1 MAKSKSRKKGRKSR
15 RPTKA
20 EIKRQKALQRFI
32 LAIVTAVIFFFAIA
46 RLGIFGITVYNIV
59 RFVVGSLAY
68 FLMFAVLIYLIGF
81 KWFHK
86 QTGLVGGFVVTMI
99 GLLLEWH
106 AYLFSLTAYRD
117 KEVFSTTARLLYGD
131 IINFKVSKF
140 VGGGMLGAVLYKPV
154 AFLFSNVGT
163 FLIGALFIILG
174 LFLMSPWEVY
184 DIVEFFKEKSQEW
197 AAKNEIRKQ
206 KRFVKREEKKALA
219 EQKRQEK
226 AQKEE
231 EERLAQMTVDQ
242 ETGEILE
249 NPTDNETSLFDN
261 LPENDSP
268 TEPEILAYD
277 HTLDGLEEPP
287 LEDYPTMN
295 SAPSQE
301 AAQAMLD
308 EEDDGEPL
316 EVDFT
321 AKANLLYK
329 LPTIDLF
336 APDKPKNQSK
346 EKNLVRRNIKVL
358 EDTFNS
364 FGIDV
369 KVERAEIGPSVTK
382 YEVKPAVGVRVNR
395 ISNLADDLALA
406 LAAKD
411 VRIEAPIPGKSLV
424 GIEVP
429 NSEIATVTFRELW
442 EQANTDPNK
451 LLEVPL
457 GKAVNGTART
467 FDLARMP
474 HLLVAGSTGSGKSV
488 AVNGIIASI
497 LMKARPDQVKFMMID
512 PKMVELSVY
521 NDIPHLLIPVVTN
534 PRKAARALQ
543 KVVDEMENRY
553 ELFSHFGVRNIAG
566 YNAKVEEFNAQSEQK
581 QIPLPLIVVIV
592 DELADL
598 MMVASKEVEDAII
611 RLGQKA
617 RAAGIH
623 MILATQR
630 PSVDVISG
638 LIKANVPSRVAFAV
652 SSGTDSRTILDEN
665 GAEKL
670 LGRGDML
677 FKPID
682 ENHPVR
688 LQGSFISDDDVERIV
703 GFVKDQ
709 ADADYDDSFDPGE
722 VSESDL
728 KSGGGAQ
735 EGDPLFE
742 DAKALVLE
750 TQKASASMLQRRL
763 SVGFNRATR
772 LMDELEAAGV
782 IGPAEGTKPRKVLM
796 TNPNPEA

>member
-1 MAKSKSRKKGRKSR
+1 MAKSKSRRKGRKTR

-20 EIKRQKALQRFI
+20 EIKRQKALERFI
-32 LAIVTAVIFFFAIA
+32 LAIVTTVIFFFAMA
-46 RLGIFGITVYNIV
+46 RLGIFGITVYNLV
-59 RFVVGSLAY
+59 RLAVGSLAY
-68 FLMFAVLIYLIGF
+68 VLMVAVLLYFLGF

-86 QTGLVGGFVVTMI
+86 QAGLIGGFVVTMI

-106 AYLFSLTAYRD
+106 AYLFSLSAFRG
-117 KEVFSTTARLLYGD
+117 KEIFSTTASLIFSDLVK
-131 IINFKVSKF
+131 FKITKF

-163 FLIGALFIILG
+163 FLIGGLFIILG
-174 LFLMSPWEVY
+174 LFLISPWEVY
-184 DIVEFFKEKSQEW
+184 DLIDFFKEKSQEW
-197 AAKNEIRKQ
+197 AAKHEIRKQ
-206 KRFVKREEKKALA
+206 KRFVKREEKHALA

-226 AQKEE
+226 AQKAE
-231 EERLAQMTVDQ
+231 EERLAQLTVDQ
-242 ETGEILE
+242 ETGEILDG
-249 NPTDNETSLFDN
+249 PDDNEASIFDN
-261 LPENDSP
+261 ILVENAAV
-268 TEPEILAYD
+268 EPEILAYE
-277 HTLDGLEEPP
+277 HVSEGLEETASEENLKPEVTP
-287 LEDYPTMN
+287 AEEEMID
-295 SAPSQE
+295 Q
-301 AAQAMLD
+301 
-308 EEDDGEPL
+308 EDDGEPL

-346 EKNLVRRNIKVL
+346 EKNIVRRNIKVL

-442 EQANTDPNK
+442 EQADTDPNK

-703 GFVKDQ
+703 GFIKNQ

-728 KSGGGAQ
+728 KSGGGGASQ

-742 DAKALVLE
+742 DAKALALE

-796 TNPNPEA
+796 TKPTPEA

>member
-1 MAKSKSRKKGRKSR
+1 MASKKNSKKGRTTR

-20 EIKRQKALQRFI
+20 EMERQKAIRRM
-32 LAIVTAVIFFFAIA
+32 LAT
-46 RLGIFGITVYNIV
+46 FGIAFLLLFAALKWGAVGITLYNLI
-59 RFVVGSLAY
+59 RLLVGSLAY
-68 FLMFAVLIYLIGF
+68 MAIIASLIYLFFF
-81 KWFHK
+81 KWVNKHEGYK
-86 QTGLVGGFVVTMI
+86 SGFFSIFI
-99 GLLLEWH
+99 GLLLMFQ
-106 AYLFSLTAYRD
+106 AYFVNVLNLKGQVLSTTLSRILTDLTA
-117 KEVFSTTARLLYGD
+117 V
-131 IINFKVSKF
+131 KVSAF
-140 VGGGMLGAVLYKPV
+140 AGGGLLGATLYTPI
-154 AFLFSNVGT
+154 AFLFSNIGT
-163 FLIGALFIILG
+163 YFIGLLLILLGALLI
-174 LFLMSPWEVY
+174 SPYSIY
-184 DIVEFFKEKSQEW
+184 DIFEKLSETYHAW
-197 AAKNEIRKQ
+197 SE
-206 KRFVKREEKKALA
+206 KREA
-219 EQKRQEK
+219 KRQQRFIEKEEK
-226 AQKEE
+226 A
-231 EERLAQMTVDQ
+231 AQAAMNAIQVEQDEPQ
-242 ETGEILE
+242 IDSETGEILDDE
-249 NPTDNETSLFDN
+249 VLAHTPIQFE
-261 LPENDSP
+261 EA
-268 TEPEILAYD
+268 EPEIYD
-277 HTLDGLEEPP
+277 YDESLSEKQHKEEQQDNTDEDVEVNFTPKESLD
-287 LEDYPTMN
+287 
-295 SAPSQE
+295 
-301 AAQAMLD
+301 
-308 EEDDGEPL
+308 
-316 EVDFT
+316 
-321 AKANLLYK
+321 YK
-329 LPTIDLF
+329 LPTINLF

-346 EKNLVRRNIKVL
+346 EKKIVRENIKIL
-358 EDTFNS
+358 EETFAS
-364 FGIDV
+364 FGIRASV
-369 KVERAEIGPSVTK
+369 ARAEIGPSVTK

-442 EQANTDPNK
+442 EQSKTDDKK
-451 LLEVPL
+451 LLEIPL
-457 GKAVNGTART
+457 GKAVNGSVRT
-467 FDLARMP
+467 FDLAKMP

-497 LMKARPDQVKFMMID
+497 LMKARPDEVKFMMVD

-534 PRKAARALQ
+534 PRKASRALQ

-553 ELFSHFGVRNIAG
+553 ELFSKVGARNIAG
-566 YNAKVEEFNAQSEQK
+566 YNAKAAEYNASQPEYK

-638 LIKANVPSRVAFAV
+638 LIKANVPSRIAFAV

-688 LQGSFISDDDVERIV
+688 LQGSFISDEDVERIV
-703 GFVKDQ
+703 TFVKNQ
-709 ADADYDDSFDPGE
+709 AEADYDDNFDPGE
-722 VSESDL
+722 VSENDMD
-728 KSGGGAQ
+728 SGSESEQ
-735 EGDPLFE
+735 GDPLFE
-742 DAKALVLE
+742 EAKALVIE

-772 LMDELEAAGV
+772 LMEELEAAGV
-782 IGPAEGTKPRKVLM
+782 IGPAEGTKPRKVLL
-796 TNPNPEA
+796 NN

>member
-68 FLMFAVLIYLIGF
+68 LLMFAVLIYLIGF

-287 LEDYPTMN
+287 LEDYPTMD
-295 SAPSQE
+295 SSPSQE
-301 AAQAMLD
+301 ATQAILD

-796 TNPNPEA
+796 TNSNPEA

>member
-261 LPENDSP
+261 LPENDLP

-709 ADADYDDSFDPGE
+709 ADADYDDSFAPGE

>member
-15 RPTKA
+15 QPTKA

-261 LPENDSP
+261 LPENDLP

-295 SAPSQE
+295 SAPLQE

-411 VRIEAPIPGKSLV
+411 VRIEVPIPGKSLV

-457 GKAVNGTART
+457 GKAVNGTVRT

>member
-15 RPTKA
+15 QPTKA

-277 HTLDGLEEPP
+277 HTLDGLE
-287 LEDYPTMN
+287 
-295 SAPSQE
+295 
-301 AAQAMLD
+301 
-308 EEDDGEPL
+308 
-316 EVDFT
+316 
-321 AKANLLYK
+321 
-329 LPTIDLF
+329 
-336 APDKPKNQSK
+336 
-346 EKNLVRRNIKVL
+346 
-358 EDTFNS
+358 
-364 FGIDV
+364 
-369 KVERAEIGPSVTK
+369 
-382 YEVKPAVGVRVNR
+382 
-395 ISNLADDLALA
+395 
-406 LAAKD
+406 
-411 VRIEAPIPGKSLV
+411 
-424 GIEVP
+424 
-429 NSEIATVTFRELW
+429 
-442 EQANTDPNK
+442 
-451 LLEVPL
+451 
-457 GKAVNGTART
+457 
-467 FDLARMP
+467 
-474 HLLVAGSTGSGKSV
+474 
-488 AVNGIIASI
+488 
-497 LMKARPDQVKFMMID
+497 
-512 PKMVELSVY
+512 
-521 NDIPHLLIPVVTN
+521 
-534 PRKAARALQ
+534 
-543 KVVDEMENRY
+543 
-553 ELFSHFGVRNIAG
+553 
-566 YNAKVEEFNAQSEQK
+566 
-581 QIPLPLIVVIV
+581 
-592 DELADL
+592 
-598 MMVASKEVEDAII
+598 
-611 RLGQKA
+611 
-617 RAAGIH
+617 
-623 MILATQR
+623 
-630 PSVDVISG
+630 
-638 LIKANVPSRVAFAV
+638 
-652 SSGTDSRTILDEN
+652 
-665 GAEKL
+665 
-670 LGRGDML
+670 
-677 FKPID
+677 
-682 ENHPVR
+682 
-688 LQGSFISDDDVERIV
+688 
-703 GFVKDQ
+703 
-709 ADADYDDSFDPGE
+709 
-722 VSESDL
+722 
-728 KSGGGAQ
+728 
-735 EGDPLFE
+735 
-742 DAKALVLE
+742 
-750 TQKASASMLQRRL
+750 
-763 SVGFNRATR
+763 
-772 LMDELEAAGV
+772 
-782 IGPAEGTKPRKVLM
+782 
-796 TNPNPEA
+796 

>member
-1 MAKSKSRKKGRKSR
+1 MAKSKSRRKGRKTR

-20 EIKRQKALQRFI
+20 EIKRQKALERFI
-32 LAIVTAVIFFFAIA
+32 LAIVTTVIFFFAMA
-46 RLGIFGITVYNIV
+46 RLGIFGITVYNLV
-59 RFVVGSLAY
+59 RLAVGSLAY
-68 FLMFAVLIYLIGF
+68 VLMVAVLLYFLGF

-86 QTGLVGGFVVTMI
+86 QAGLIGGFVVTMI

-106 AYLFSLTAYRD
+106 AYLFSLSAFRG
-117 KEVFSTTARLLYGD
+117 KEIFSTTASLIFSDLVK
-131 IINFKVSKF
+131 FKITKF

-163 FLIGALFIILG
+163 FLIGGLFIILG

-184 DIVEFFKEKSQEW
+184 DLIDFFKEKSQEW
-197 AAKNEIRKQ
+197 AAKHEIRKQ
-206 KRFVKREEKKALA
+206 KRFVKREGKRTLA

-226 AQKEE
+226 AQKAE
-231 EERLAQMTVDQ
+231 EERLAQLTVDQ
-242 ETGEILE
+242 ETGEILDG
-249 NPTDNETSLFDN
+249 PDDNEASIFDN
-261 LPENDSP
+261 ILVENAAV
-268 TEPEILAYD
+268 EPEILAYE
-277 HTLDGLEEPP
+277 HVSEGLEETASEENLKP
-287 LEDYPTMN
+287 EVT
-295 SAPSQE
+295 
-301 AAQAMLD
+301 AAEEEMIDQ
-308 EEDDGEPL
+308 EDDGEPL

-346 EKNLVRRNIKVL
+346 EKNIVRRNIKVL

-442 EQANTDPNK
+442 EQADTDPNK

-566 YNAKVEEFNAQSEQK
+566 YNVKVEEFNAQSEQK

-703 GFVKDQ
+703 GFIKNQ

-728 KSGGGAQ
+728 KSGGGGASQ

-796 TNPNPEA
+796 TKPTPEA

>member
-1 MAKSKSRKKGRKSR
+1 MAKSKSRRKGRKTR

-20 EIKRQKALQRFI
+20 EIKRQKALERFI
-32 LAIVTAVIFFFAIA
+32 LAIVTTVIFFFAMA
-46 RLGIFGITVYNIV
+46 RLGIFGITVYNLV
-59 RFVVGSLAY
+59 RLAVGSLAY
-68 FLMFAVLIYLIGF
+68 VLMVAVLLYFLGF

-86 QTGLVGGFVVTMI
+86 QAGLIGGFVVTMI

-106 AYLFSLTAYRD
+106 AYLFSLSAFRG
-117 KEVFSTTARLLYGD
+117 KEIFSTTASLIFSDLVK
-131 IINFKVSKF
+131 FKVTKF

-163 FLIGALFIILG
+163 FLIGGLFIILG

-184 DIVEFFKEKSQEW
+184 DLIDFFKEKSQEW
-197 AAKNEIRKQ
+197 AAKHEIRKQ
-206 KRFVKREEKKALA
+206 KRFVKREEKRALA

-226 AQKEE
+226 AQKAE
-231 EERLAQMTVDQ
+231 EERLAQLTVDQ
-242 ETGEILE
+242 ETGEILDG
-249 NPTDNETSLFDN
+249 PDDNEASIFDN
-261 LPENDSP
+261 ILVENAAV
-268 TEPEILAYD
+268 EPEILAYE
-277 HTLDGLEEPP
+277 HVSEGLEETASEENLKPEVTP
-287 LEDYPTMN
+287 AE
-295 SAPSQE
+295 QE
-301 AAQAMLD
+301 MIDQ
-308 EEDDGEPL
+308 EDDGEPL

-346 EKNLVRRNIKVL
+346 EKNIVRRNIKVL

-442 EQANTDPNK
+442 EQADTDPNK

-703 GFVKDQ
+703 GFIKNQ

-728 KSGGGAQ
+728 KSGGGGASQ
-735 EGDPLFE
+735 EGEPLFE
-742 DAKALVLE
+742 DAKALILE

-796 TNPNPEA
+796 TKPTPEA

>member
-32 LAIVTAVIFFFAIA
+32 LAIVIAVIFFFAIA

-154 AFLFSNVGT
+154 AFLFSNIGT

-261 LPENDSP
+261 LPENDLP

-287 LEDYPTMN
+287 LEDYPTMD

-336 APDKPKNQSK
+336 APDRPKNQSE

-406 LAAKD
+406 LASKD

-429 NSEIATVTFRELW
+429 NSEITTVTFRELW

-709 ADADYDDSFDPGE
+709 ADADYDDSFAPGE

>member
-1 MAKSKSRKKGRKSR
+1 MAKSKSRRKGRKTR

-20 EIKRQKALQRFI
+20 EIKRQKALERFI
-32 LAIVTAVIFFFAIA
+32 LAIVTTVIFFFAMA
-46 RLGIFGITVYNIV
+46 RLGIFGITVYNLV
-59 RFVVGSLAY
+59 RLAVGSLAY
-68 FLMFAVLIYLIGF
+68 VLMVAVLLYFLGF

-86 QTGLVGGFVVTMI
+86 QAGLIGGFVVTMI

-106 AYLFSLTAYRD
+106 AYLFSLSAFRG
-117 KEVFSTTARLLYGD
+117 KEIFSTTASLIFSDLVK
-131 IINFKVSKF
+131 FKVTKF

-163 FLIGALFIILG
+163 FLIGGLFIILG

-184 DIVEFFKEKSQEW
+184 DLIDFFKEKSQEW
-197 AAKNEIRKQ
+197 AAKHEIRKQ
-206 KRFVKREEKKALA
+206 QRFVKREEKRALA

-226 AQKEE
+226 AQKAE
-231 EERLAQMTVDQ
+231 EERLAQLTVDQ
-242 ETGEILE
+242 ETGEILDG
-249 NPTDNETSLFDN
+249 PDDNEASIFDN
-261 LPENDSP
+261 ILVENAAV
-268 TEPEILAYD
+268 EPEILAYE
-277 HTLDGLEEPP
+277 HVSEGLEETASEENLKPEVTP
-287 LEDYPTMN
+287 AEEEMID
-295 SAPSQE
+295 Q
-301 AAQAMLD
+301 
-308 EEDDGEPL
+308 EDDGEPL

-346 EKNLVRRNIKVL
+346 EKNIVRRNIKVL

-442 EQANTDPNK
+442 EQADTDPNK

-703 GFVKDQ
+703 GFIKNQ

-728 KSGGGAQ
+728 KSGGGGASQ

-742 DAKALVLE
+742 DAKALILE

-796 TNPNPEA
+796 TKPTPEA

>member
-1 MAKSKSRKKGRKSR
+1 MAKSKSRRKGRKTR

-20 EIKRQKALQRFI
+20 EIKRQKALERFI
-32 LAIVTAVIFFFAIA
+32 LAIVTTVIFFFAMA
-46 RLGIFGITVYNIV
+46 RLGIFGITVYNLV
-59 RFVVGSLAY
+59 RLAVGSLAY
-68 FLMFAVLIYLIGF
+68 VLMVAVLLYFLGF

-86 QTGLVGGFVVTMI
+86 QAGLIGGFVVTMI

-106 AYLFSLTAYRD
+106 AYLFSLSAFRG
-117 KEVFSTTARLLYGD
+117 KEIFSTTASLIFSDLVK
-131 IINFKVSKF
+131 FKVTKF

-163 FLIGALFIILG
+163 FLIGGLFIILG

-184 DIVEFFKEKSQEW
+184 DLIDFFKEKSQEW
-197 AAKNEIRKQ
+197 AAKHEIRKQ
-206 KRFVKREEKKALA
+206 KRFVKREEKRALA

-226 AQKEE
+226 AQKAE
-231 EERLAQMTVDQ
+231 EERLAQLTVDQ
-242 ETGEILE
+242 ETGEILDG
-249 NPTDNETSLFDN
+249 PDDNEASIFDN
-261 LPENDSP
+261 ILVENAAV
-268 TEPEILAYD
+268 EPEILAYE
-277 HTLDGLEEPP
+277 HVSEGLEETASEENLKP
-287 LEDYPTMN
+287 EVT
-295 SAPSQE
+295 PSEEEMIDQ
-301 AAQAMLD
+301 
-308 EEDDGEPL
+308 EDDGEPL

-346 EKNLVRRNIKVL
+346 EKNIVRRNIKVL

-442 EQANTDPNK
+442 EQADTDPNK

-703 GFVKDQ
+703 GFIKNQ

-728 KSGGGAQ
+728 KSGGGGASQ

-796 TNPNPEA
+796 TKPTPEA

>member
-1 MAKSKSRKKGRKSR
+1 MASKKNSKKGRTTR

-20 EIKRQKALQRFI
+20 ELERQKAIRRMLITFGVAF
-32 LAIVTAVIFFFAIA
+32 LLLFAALKWGAV
-46 RLGIFGITVYNIV
+46 GITLYNLI
-59 RFVVGSLAY
+59 RLLVGSLAY
-68 FLMFAVLIYLIGF
+68 VVIIASLIYLFFYKWVNKHEGYKSGF
-81 KWFHK
+81 FSI
-86 QTGLVGGFVVTMI
+86 FI
-99 GLLLEWH
+99 GLLLMFQ
-106 AYLFSLTAYRD
+106 AYFVNVLNLKGQVLSTTLSRILTDLTA
-117 KEVFSTTARLLYGD
+117 V
-131 IINFKVSKF
+131 KVSAF
-140 VGGGMLGAVLYKPV
+140 AGGGLLGATLYTPI
-154 AFLFSNVGT
+154 AFLFSNIGT
-163 FLIGALFIILG
+163 YFIGLLLILLGALLI
-174 LFLMSPWEVY
+174 SPYSIY
-184 DIVEFFKEKSQEW
+184 DIFEKLSETYHAW
-197 AAKNEIRKQ
+197 SE
-206 KRFVKREEKKALA
+206 KREA
-219 EQKRQEK
+219 KRQQRFIEKEEK
-226 AQKEE
+226 A
-231 EERLAQMTVDQ
+231 AQAAMNAIQVEQDEPQ
-242 ETGEILE
+242 IDSETGEILDDE
-249 NPTDNETSLFDN
+249 VLAHTPIQFE
-261 LPENDSP
+261 EA
-268 TEPEILAYD
+268 EPEIYD
-277 HTLDGLEEPP
+277 YDESLSEKQHKEEQQDNTDEDVEVNFTPKESLD
-287 LEDYPTMN
+287 
-295 SAPSQE
+295 
-301 AAQAMLD
+301 
-308 EEDDGEPL
+308 
-316 EVDFT
+316 
-321 AKANLLYK
+321 YK
-329 LPTIDLF
+329 LPTINLF

-346 EKNLVRRNIKVL
+346 EKKIVRENIKIL
-358 EDTFNS
+358 EETFAS
-364 FGIDV
+364 FGIRASV
-369 KVERAEIGPSVTK
+369 ARAEIGPSVTK

-442 EQANTDPNK
+442 EQSKTDDKK
-451 LLEVPL
+451 LLEIPL
-457 GKAVNGTART
+457 GKAVNGSVRT
-467 FDLARMP
+467 FDLAKMP

-497 LMKARPDQVKFMMID
+497 LMKARPDEVKFMMVD

-534 PRKAARALQ
+534 PRKASRALQ

-553 ELFSHFGVRNIAG
+553 ELFSKVGARNIAG
-566 YNAKVEEFNAQSEQK
+566 YNAKVAEYNASQPEYK

-638 LIKANVPSRVAFAV
+638 LIKANVPSRIAFAV

-688 LQGSFISDDDVERIV
+688 LQGSFISDEDVERIV
-703 GFVKDQ
+703 TFVKNQ
-709 ADADYDDSFDPGE
+709 AEADYDDNFDPGE
-722 VSESDL
+722 VSENDMD
-728 KSGGGAQ
+728 SGSESEQ
-735 EGDPLFE
+735 GDPLFE
-742 DAKALVLE
+742 EAKALVIE

-772 LMDELEAAGV
+772 LMEELEAAGV
-782 IGPAEGTKPRKVLM
+782 IGPAEGTKPRKVLL
-796 TNPNPEA
+796 NN

>member
-1 MAKSKSRKKGRKSR
+1 MATKKNTKKGRTTR

-20 EIKRQKALQRFI
+20 ELERQKAIKRMIATFVLALI
-32 LAIVTAVIFFFAIA
+32 LLFAAIKLGAFGVTIYNMI
-46 RLGIFGITVYNIV
+46 RLL
-59 RFVVGSLAY
+59 VGSLAY
-68 FLMFAVLIYLIGF
+68 LAILASFGYLFFFKWLHKHEGTVSGFISLFLGLELIFQAYFVSVLKLEGAAVLSTTLGRVL
-81 KWFHK
+81 
-86 QTGLVGGFVVTMI
+86 TD
-99 GLLLEWH
+99 
-106 AYLFSLTAYRD
+106 LTA
-117 KEVFSTTARLLYGD
+117 
-131 IINFKVSKF
+131 FKVSSF
-140 VGGGMLGAVLYKPV
+140 AGGGLLGSLLYAPIS
-154 AFLFSNVGT
+154 FLFSNIGSY
-163 FLIGALFIILG
+163 FFGLLLILLG
-174 LFLMSPWEVY
+174 GLLMSPWSIY
-184 DIVEFFKEKSQEW
+184 DISEKAMVAFQNWRE
-197 AAKNEIRKQ
+197 KQ
-206 KRFVKREEKKALA
+206 EEKRQLRFL
-219 EQKRQEK
+219 EQEEK
-226 AQKEE
+226 AAQAAMQAIEVEQEE
-231 EERLAQMTVDQ
+231 PDVDP
-242 ETGEILE
+242 ETGEILDDE
-249 NPTDNETSLFDN
+249 DLSDTAVDFDETD
-261 LPENDSP
+261 
-268 TEPEILAYD
+268 YD
-277 HTLDGLEEPP
+277 ELGEYDPH
-287 LEDYPTMN
+287 
-295 SAPSQE
+295 
-301 AAQAMLD
+301 
-308 EEDDGEPL
+308 EPL
-316 EVDFT
+316 DFGREEETEEADLDADVEVDFT
-321 AKANLLYK
+321 AKESLDYK
-329 LPTIDLF
+329 LPTINLF

-346 EKNLVRRNIKVL
+346 EKRIVRDNIKIL
-358 EDTFNS
+358 EETFAS
-364 FGIDV
+364 FGI
-369 KVERAEIGPSVTK
+369 KAAVERAEIGPSVTK

-429 NSEIATVTFRELW
+429 NSEVATVTFRELW
-442 EQANTDPNK
+442 DQSKTDASK
-451 LLEVPL
+451 LLEIPL
-457 GKAVNGTART
+457 GKAVNGSVRS
-467 FDLARMP
+467 FDLAKMP

-497 LMKARPDQVKFMMID
+497 LMKARPDEVKFMMVD

-534 PRKAARALQ
+534 PRKASRALQ

-553 ELFSHFGVRNIAG
+553 ELFSKVGARNIAG
-566 YNAKVEEFNAQSEQK
+566 YNAKVAEYNAQSEYK
-581 QIPLPLIVVIV
+581 QVPLPLIVVIV

-638 LIKANVPSRVAFAV
+638 LIKANVPSRIAFAV

-688 LQGSFISDDDVERIV
+688 LQGSFISDEDVERIV
-703 GFVKDQ
+703 AFVKNQ
-709 ADADYDDSFDPGE
+709 AEADYDDNFDPGE

-728 KSGGGAQ
+728 DTGGGDD

-742 DAKALVLE
+742 EAKALVIE
-750 TQKASASMLQRRL
+750 TQKASASMIQRRL

-772 LMDELEAAGV
+772 LMEELEAAGV
-782 IGPAEGTKPRKVLM
+782 IGPAEGTKPRKVLQ
-796 TNPNPEA
+796 TS